1 MAKSGRKRKKA
12 EKSKTKLRQSIKLPK
27 GLNETKGDISTKKI
41 TVLNQLKNRDELDE
55 VAKLT
60 KRKIGI
66 KDLLHKVGSNGI
78 SIKIE
83 GIEGISEL
91 VKIYPE
97 ICQEN
102 LSQLVNT
109 LFPLVSFIEPKVRNA
124 SRALIQLILNKVPSN
139 QMSPLNS
146 IISAHVCCG
155 LSHINTDIQLDTLKL
170 LDIIIESSP
179 NVVIECHEKLLP
191 NCLDQVSLKT
201 KTSNSSDMANRTLNQ
216 NVSGKITAL
225 KWRTDV
231 LQRVCNILSLI
242 NTSKTRQVNDQLPKY
257 GIVCHD
263 QFYLS
268 LHQHSDETLAISDVL
283 VGRNLKKKNSNN
295 SFSLQKFYFGVY
307 NILLDTW
314 CEAIGLGGNQNRKE
328 KSSGLVQASILPTLE
343 VIIKLLIMS
352 QGAISFNSIFE
363 KLFGQVI
370 KNFPYEVLH
379 QNIDRKKNAATE
391 DPSIASANADKLNLD
406 ICYLGFQMKPQNL
419 DCIQDLIDFLNGKIP
434 QTKAS
439 VFYNFH

>member
-83 GIEGISEL
+83 GIEGITEL

-124 SRALIQLILNKVPSN
+124 SRALIQLILNTVPSN

-242 NTSKTRQVNDQLPKY
+242 STSKTRHVNDQVPKY
-257 GIVCHD
+257 GTVSHD

-268 LHQHSDETLAISDVL
+268 LHQHGDETLAISDVL
-283 VGRNLKKKNSNN
+283 VGRNLKKKDSNN
-295 SFSLQKFYFGVY
+295 SFSLHKFYFGVY

-352 QGAISFNSIFE
+352 QGAISSNSIFE

-379 QNIDRKKNAATE
+379 QNIDRKRNAATD
-391 DPSIASANADKLNLD
+391 DPSISSANADKLNLD

-419 DCIQDLIDFLNGKIP
+419 DFIQDLIDFLNGKIP
-434 QTKAS
+434 
-439 VFYNFH
+439 

>member
-201 KTSNSSDMANRTLNQ
+201 KTSNSSDMAN
-216 NVSGKITAL
+216 
-225 KWRTDV
+225 
-231 LQRVCNILSLI
+231 
-242 NTSKTRQVNDQLPKY
+242 
-257 GIVCHD
+257 
-263 QFYLS
+263 
-268 LHQHSDETLAISDVL
+268 
-283 VGRNLKKKNSNN
+283 
-295 SFSLQKFYFGVY
+295 
-307 NILLDTW
+307 
-314 CEAIGLGGNQNRKE
+314 
-328 KSSGLVQASILPTLE
+328 
-343 VIIKLLIMS
+343 
-352 QGAISFNSIFE
+352 
-363 KLFGQVI
+363 
-370 KNFPYEVLH
+370 
-379 QNIDRKKNAATE
+379 
-391 DPSIASANADKLNLD
+391 
-406 ICYLGFQMKPQNL
+406 
-419 DCIQDLIDFLNGKIP
+419 
-434 QTKAS
+434 
-439 VFYNFH
+439 